1 MGNKKIVGTALSCLM
16 LLNSA
21 FNVTYAANTEIK
33 NVNHSSQE
41 TKNKILKYGA
51 LVAGCLT
58 AIGGLICA
66 DYNYFSDIK
75 YPLIFDFNSKSG
87 ARGFDAEQMISKYQ
101 KLGKEFFVI
110 TQIEESEYVIQYF
123 SSNGNIFSEMKISKS
138 ELNCLLSGSCKIP
151 RNSGVYPGT
160 EMIFKTMRN
169 KILPPDE
176 KNCDLTLHKDDFTL
190 TAYPLIFDFN
200 SKSGARSS
208 DAEQMI
214 SKYQKSGK
222 EFVVIT
228 RFAENEYVIECFDCN
243 GLPSNMVKVSASRLD
258 FLLGGSYKVDK
269 LKKEGTIVCSGTK
282 FVFKSMCNEKNCNL
296 TSHKNDFTL
305 TAYNLIFDPES
316 KSVYFCARIPQ
327 IKQMISKH
335 QKSGKEFVVIT
346 RFAENEYVI
355 ECFDSSGNIC
365 SIMGVN
371 KHELDFIL
379 HGVYK
384 VDELK
389 KKGTGVYSGDIIMF
403 KMTCI
408 KVLPPYEEPYALTLR
423 EHGCTLTAVLYD
435 NEKTLEKFKEDTLEN
450 EFIYSP
456 SKSRDVVGFDK
467 EFSNELK
474 EYEMNTCY
482 NINTDRK
489 LVTKMVFIDV
499 GKLKSMSESER
510 GKVLRL
516 LDFCSSKIVLCNCKD
531 PKLNEIF
538 DTEKDCKKVDY
549 SGNESDVKEQ
559 LKDAFE
565 NIYLSAKTGKYE
577 AFAREYIRIKCGV
590 NVLQIKSI

>member
-41 TKNKILKYGA
+41 TKNKILKYGTF
-51 LVAGCLT
+51 VVGCLT

-87 ARGFDAEQMISKYQ
+87 ARGFDAEQMISEYQ

-176 KNCDLTLHKDDFTL
+176 KNCDLTSHKDDFTL

-200 SKSGARSS
+200 SKSGARGS

-282 FVFKSMCNEKNCNL
+282 FVFESMYNEENCNL

-305 TAYNLIFDPES
+305 TAYSLIFDFDS
-316 KSVYFCARIPQ
+316 KSVEPTARVLVT
-327 IKQMISKH
+327 KQMISKYR
-335 QKSGKEFVVIT
+335 KSWRKFVVIT
-346 RFAENEYVI
+346 QIEESEYVI

-371 KHELDFIL
+371 KHELDFLL

-389 KKGTGVYSGDIIMF
+389 EKGTGVYSGDIIMF
-403 KMTCI
+403 KMMCI
-408 KVLPPYEEPYALTLR
+408 KVLPPDEETYALTLR

-435 NEKTLEKFKEDTLEN
+435 NKKTLEKFKKDTLEN

-499 GKLKSMSESER
+499 GKLKSMSELER

-516 LDFCSSKIVLCNCKD
+516 LDFCSSKIVLCDCED